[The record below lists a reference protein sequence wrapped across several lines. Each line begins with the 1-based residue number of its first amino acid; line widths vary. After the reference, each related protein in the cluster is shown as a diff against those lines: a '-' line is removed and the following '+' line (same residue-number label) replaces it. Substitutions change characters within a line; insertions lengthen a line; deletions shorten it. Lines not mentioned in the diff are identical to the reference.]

1 MFRSKDYIGF
11 LAMREIKNSK
21 NEAGQRLNKFLMKYL
36 KSAPSSF
43 IYKMLRKKNIKLND
57 AKAEGSEILCE
68 GDNIK
73 LFLSD
78 DTIDKFKGDD
88 RLIDNDSSYTKSENM
103 KISSCKNSVQTEK
116 IKLDILYTDD
126 DFMAVNKPVG
136 ILSQKANKD
145 DYSINEAI
153 IDYVWEKNI
162 LDEAALLTFKP
173 SVCNRLDRNT
183 SGIIWAGISLKGSQ
197 ELTKAFKERKI
208 DKYYYT
214 IVYGRFKDILT
225 CDGYIIRDEDSL
237 KSEVISEEEYE
248 KLKDN
253 EKKDFVR
260 ISTSFM
266 PVSIGKEYTLLKIKL
281 ITGKTHQI
289 RAHLSKL
296 GYPVIGDLKYGD
308 REVNIYMKKRYK
320 LNNHLLHAGEAFWK
334 EKNIS
339 IYSEVPEM
347 FKKICEGEGLI
358 WQPGTPEA

>member
-1 MFRSKDYIGF
+1 
-11 LAMREIKNSK
+11 MREIKISK

-43 IYKMLRKKNIKLND
+43 VYKMLRKKNIKLND
-57 AKAEGSEILCE
+57 AKAEGSELLCE

-78 DTIDKFKGDD
+78 ETIDKFKNE
-88 RLIDNDSSYTKSENM
+88 ISSYTKSSDKRTFNRKKSVENR
-103 KISSCKNSVQTEK
+103 KIN
-116 IKLDILYTDD
+116 LDILYIDD
-126 DFMAVNKPVG
+126 DIMAVNKPVG
-136 ILSQKANKD
+136 ILSQKANED

-153 IDYVWEKNI
+153 IDYVIQMQI
-162 LDEAALLTFKP
+162 LDETSLDTFKP

-214 IVYGRFKDILT
+214 IVHGRFNDMLT
-225 CDGYIIRDEDSL
+225 CDGYIIRDGNSL

-248 KLKDN
+248 RIRIKEGFDTSKTNKNDFN
-253 EKKDFVR
+253 KQGFVR
-260 ISTSFM
+260 ISTSFI
-266 PVSIGKEYTLLKIKL
+266 PVSTGKEYTLLKIKL

-289 RAHLSKL
+289 RAHLAKL
-296 GYPVIGDLKYGD
+296 GYPVIGDVKYGD
-308 REVNIYMKKRYK
+308 RDVNSYMKERYGLK
-320 LNNHLLHAGEAFWK
+320 NHLLHAGEAFWK

-339 IYSEVPEM
+339 LYSEAPEI
-347 FKKICEGEGLI
+347 FEKICKGEGLI